1 MTVLSDD
8 ERMLLTALA
17 AAEEPT
23 IQSAVLDQL
32 LPPFPTLWPRKAG
45 KRRWLARW
53 DDATEAWSRL
63 EQQGFLA
70 CLATDSTRYEVTAAG
85 REALDCAKEQA

>member
-1 MTVLSDD
+1 MADLSDD

-17 AAEEPT
+17 VAKEPT

-53 DDATEAWSRL
+53 DDVTAAWSRL
-63 EQQGFLA
+63 EQQGFLTR
-70 CLATDSTRYEVTAAG
+70 LATDSTRYVITAAG
-85 REALDCAKEQA
+85 REALDGARKPA